1 MRAQTARNQPSGME
15 KLIDFLCRLPIH
27 RRNIAKFLTGHSLV
41 GVGKIYIAKNRN
53 GSIGIARFR
62 YNPSFTRIT
71 DYIQPGTQTSLG
83 L

>member
-1 MRAQTARNQPSGME
+1 MAS
-15 KLIDFLCRLPIH
+15 
-27 RRNIAKFLTGHSLV
+27 GHSLV

-53 GSIGIARFR
+53 GSTGIARFR